1 MDIQSCTVHLKAT
14 NMSKL
19 KLVIPID
26 FSESTIN
33 ALHYAKALTK
43 DNSDELVLVHVLN
56 DLSET
61 DAKDKL
67 KNIVKKELNGFEG
80 SVKTKV
86 ITGNIKEHVGNYAEN
101 IDANFVVMGIH
112 EESLLDSLLGSKALD
127 VISNS
132 KVPFITVQRGTAYTK
147 INKIAMTID
156 LDQDSIQVV
165 KAAAALAHN
174 MNSELILVAGIHTD
188 PEFNKRV
195 QINLKVATSYLDSQN
210 IKASVIRIERS
221 DFLNEF
227 IELCKEEGVNM
238 ISATYYLKTLS
249 IFSPKFVQ
257 HLMSNKLG
265 LPVLTVDAQVFS
277 LGPQFPFITT

>member
-1 MDIQSCTVHLKAT
+1 
-14 NMSKL
+14 MSKL

-33 ALHYAKALTK
+33 AIHYAKALTRNK
-43 DNSDELVLVHVLN
+43 SDELVLVHVLS

-61 DAKDKL
+61 EAQDKL
-67 KNIVKKELNGFEG
+67 KNIVKNELSDFEG
-80 SVKTKV
+80 SAKTKV
-86 ITGNIKEHVGNYAEN
+86 IKGNIKEHVGNYAKN

-112 EESLLDSLLGSKALD
+112 EESFLDSLLGSKALD

-132 KVPFITVQRGTAYTK
+132 KVPFITVQRETNYTK

-174 MNSELILVAGIHTD
+174 MNSELMLVAGIHTD
-188 PEFNKRV
+188 PELKKRV
-195 QINLKVATSYLDSQN
+195 QINLKVATNYLDSQN
-210 IKASVIRIERS
+210 IKASIRHLDRS
-221 DFLNEF
+221 DFMNKFL
-227 IELCKEEGVNM
+227 ELCKKEGVNM

-257 HLMSNKLG
+257 HLISNKLG

-277 LGPQFPFITT
+277 SGAQFPFITT